1 MDHPVPTPALPKPG
15 RSAINDVAARD
26 AMWRRLGGD
35 DWAAF
40 DALPAP
46 ARRRLHEHAY
56 DAWAVN
62 ALALWQTFRRRHAS
76 TNRGLNTLLRYLDE
90 CEALE
95 RAAFAVPHLQSHGS
109 PLPHVAAGASVLRC
123 GAARSAG

>member
-1 MDHPVPTPALPKPG
+1 MPG
-15 RSAINDVAARD
+15 SGAQPCCGVKDGINDVTARD

-46 ARRRLHEHAY
+46 ARQRLHEHAY

-62 ALALWQTFRRRHAS
+62 ALALWRTFHRRHAS
-76 TNRGLNTLLRYLDE
+76 TGRALNTLLRYLNE

-95 RAAFAVPHLQSHGS
+95 RAAFAVSYLQSHGS
-109 PLPHVAAGASVLRC
+109 PLPHVAARASVLRY
-123 GAARSAG
+123 GPARSAG